1 MGTIY
6 IFIAIG
12 VIIAIYQELRYGWA
26 DFIDYVIMSFA
37 GACYGAFIGLIVSLM
52 LPMQTKNK
60 ITSYE
65 IECLQDNSSS
75 KGSFF
80 LGSGYIDGTMKYAFY
95 YKDKNHFQ
103 LKLINYKYAAIE
115 YTTGSPKVYES
126 EVVAT
131 DSWINNF
138 AFDFNLGDKYYVI
151 QVPKGTIQS
160 NFNLDAK

>member
-6 IFIAIG
+6 ISLLVGALIGIWTIYDDYWNSWFDYIMGAIDG
-12 VIIAIYQELRYGWA
+12 TIVGGI
-26 DFIDYVIMSFA
+26 
-37 GACYGAFIGLIVSLM
+37 IGLIVTIA
-52 LPMQTKNK
+52 LPMETKDK

-95 YKDKNHFQ
+95 TKRKNYYDLQ
-103 LKLINYKYAAIE
+103 LVDYRYAAIE

-138 AFDFNLGDKYYVI
+138 AFDFNLGDKVYVI
-151 QVPKGTIQS
+151 QVPKGTIQN